1 MSNQDWTSKLQD
13 QLAGYQESV
22 SHDLW
27 AGIEQSL
34 AQKNI
39 ESVST
44 NPQTIVSENSE
55 SIDLHVGSEV
65 QKNARVLHDSSE
77 AKKNARIVYFKR
89 WSAAAAAVA
98 LLGIGGSYVY
108 LHQEDVEKGNLQ
120 LASLSSPAVSAD
132 LQLAASQPAPSPV
145 VSADLQS
152 AASQPAPSHVVSADL
167 QSAASQPAP
176 SHVVSADLQSAA
188 SHPAP
193 SHAVSVDLQSAAS
206 QPAPSLVVSADLRL
220 AASQPAPSLVVS
232 ADLQSAASQKK
243 KGNVLEKESENE
255 ISLLAENP
263 EPAEPVS
270 EDKATDKSSDYKAL
284 TRSTDHHAA
293 AYASQS
299 YHFEKNEEVSG
310 WSMQLY
316 AENLTPSLGGVN
328 SDASGGYNDFSY
340 GTMAEPMPGVIP
352 DPTAGGIYGEEYLL
366 ASYKAIQ
373 RKQQVNAKHH
383 APVSVGLQVAF
394 GIAPR
399 LSLSTGLVYTRTS
412 SDFYPY
418 APSSNY
424 NVHQVLHYVG
434 LPVGLNYEFW
444 QSGGFHAYVMAGAEA
459 DYNVKNDTEEE
470 GVKKENAKRD
480 RVQFS
485 GKASLGAQYDI
496 TPKVG
501 LYIEPGAKYYFD
513 NGSHVENTFKDKKL
527 NFNLQFGLRFNL

>member
-1 MSNQDWTSKLQD
+1 MSNQDWTSKLQE

-34 AQKNI
+34 AQNNI
-39 ESVST
+39 ESVSS
-44 NPQTIVSENSE
+44 NPQTIASE
-55 SIDLHVGSEV
+55 SSESTDLHVGT
-65 QKNARVLHDSSE
+65 E

-120 LASLSSPAVSAD
+120 LASHAVS
-132 LQLAASQPAPSPV
+132 PSHA

-152 AASQPAPSHVVSADL
+152 AASVSA
-167 QSAASQPAP
+167 AVSQN
-176 SHVVSADLQSAA
+176 
-188 SHPAP
+188 AP
-193 SHAVSVDLQSAAS
+193 SHA
-206 QPAPSLVVSADLRL
+206 
-220 AASQPAPSLVVS
+220 VS

-243 KGNVLEKESENE
+243 ASDVLKKESENE
-255 ISLLAENP
+255 ISLLAE
-263 EPAEPVS
+263 
-270 EDKATDKSSDYKAL
+270 KSDHKAL
-284 TRSTDHHAA
+284 TRSTDHHAE

-373 RKQQVNAKHH
+373 RSQQGNAKHH

-418 APSSNY
+418 APSSSY

-434 LPVGLNYEFW
+434 IPVGLNYEFW

>member
-65 QKNARVLHDSSE
+65 KKNARVLHDSSE

-132 LQLAASQPAPSPV
+132 LQLAASQPAPSHV

-152 AASQPAPSHVVSADL
+152 TASQPAPSHVVSADL

-176 SHVVSADLQSAA
+176 S
-188 SHPAP
+188 
-193 SHAVSVDLQSAAS
+193 
-206 QPAPSLVVSADLRL
+206 
-220 AASQPAPSLVVS
+220 LVVS

-243 KGNVLEKESENE
+243 TSDDVLKEESENE
-255 ISLLAENP
+255 ISLLAE
-263 EPAEPVS
+263 
-270 EDKATDKSSDYKAL
+270 KSDHKAL

-373 RKQQVNAKHH
+373 RNQQGNAKHH

-399 LSLSTGLVYTRTS
+399 LSLSTGMVYTRTS

-418 APSSNY
+418 ASSSSY

-434 LPVGLNYEFW
+434 IPVGLNYEFW

>member
-34 AQKNI
+34 AQNNI
-39 ESVST
+39 ESVSS
-44 NPQTIVSENSE
+44 NPQTIVSESSE
-55 SIDLHVGSEV
+55 STDLHVGSEA
-65 QKNARVLHDSSE
+65 KKDARVLHDSS
-77 AKKNARIVYFKR
+77 KVQKNARIVYFKR

-120 LASLSSPAVSAD
+120 LA
-132 LQLAASQPAPSPV
+132 ASQS
-145 VSADLQS
+145 
-152 AASQPAPSHVVSADL
+152 
-167 QSAASQPAP
+167 
-176 SHVVSADLQSAA
+176 
-188 SHPAP
+188 
-193 SHAVSVDLQSAAS
+193 
-206 QPAPSLVVSADLRL
+206 
-220 AASQPAPSLVVS
+220 APSLVVS

-243 KGNVLEKESENE
+243 ANDVLVEESENE
-255 ISLLAENP
+255 ISLLAENSD
-263 EPAEPVS
+263 PAEPVS
-270 EDKATDKSSDYKAL
+270 EDKATVSSTDHKAL
-284 TRSTDHHAA
+284 TRSTDHYAA

-328 SDASGGYNDFSY
+328 SDASGDYNDFSY

-373 RKQQVNAKHH
+373 RNQQGNAKHH

-399 LSLSTGLVYTRTS
+399 LSLSTGMVYTRTS

-418 APSSNY
+418 ASSSSY

-434 LPVGLNYEFW
+434 IPVGLNYEFW

>member
-34 AQKNI
+34 AQNNI
-39 ESVST
+39 ESVSS
-44 NPQTIVSENSE
+44 NPQTIASE
-55 SIDLHVGSEV
+55 SSESADLHVGSEA
-65 QKNARVLHDSSE
+65 KKDARVLHVGSE

-132 LQLAASQPAPSPV
+132 LQSAASQPAPSHA

-152 AASQPAPSHVVSADL
+152 AASLPAPSPAVSADL
-167 QSAASQPAP
+167 QS
-176 SHVVSADLQSAA
+176 
-188 SHPAP
+188 
-193 SHAVSVDLQSAAS
+193 
-206 QPAPSLVVSADLRL
+206 

-232 ADLQSAASQKK
+232 ADLQSAASQSAPSPVVSSDLQSAASQSAPSPVVSSDLQSAASQKK
-243 KGNVLEKESENE
+243 ASDVLKKESENE
-255 ISLLAENP
+255 ISLLAE
-263 EPAEPVS
+263 
-270 EDKATDKSSDYKAL
+270 KSDHKAL

-328 SDASGGYNDFSY
+328 SDASGGYNDYSH

-373 RKQQVNAKHH
+373 RNQQGNAKHH

-394 GIAPR
+394 GIVPR

-418 APSSNY
+418 ASSSSY

-434 LPVGLNYEFW
+434 IPVGLNYEFW

>member
-39 ESVST
+39 ESVSS
-44 NPQTIVSENSE
+44 NPQTIASE
-55 SIDLHVGSEV
+55 SSESTDLHVGSEA
-65 QKNARVLHDSSE
+65 KKDARVLHDSS
-77 AKKNARIVYFKR
+77 KVQKNARIVYFKR

-108 LHQEDVEKGNLQ
+108 LHQEDVERGNLQ
-120 LASLSSPAVSAD
+120 LASHAVSPSHAVSA
-132 LQLAASQPAPSPV
+132 
-145 VSADLQS
+145 
-152 AASQPAPSHVVSADL
+152 SHVVSADL
-167 QSAASQPAP
+167 QSAASSVA
-176 SHVVSADLQSAA
+176 VRQS
-188 SHPAP
+188 AP
-193 SHAVSVDLQSAAS
+193 SHA
-206 QPAPSLVVSADLRL
+206 
-220 AASQPAPSLVVS
+220 VS
-232 ADLQSAASQKK
+232 ADLQSAASQSKM
-243 KGNVLEKESENE
+243 GNTLVEESENE

-263 EPAEPVS
+263 EPAKPVS

-373 RKQQVNAKHH
+373 RNQQVNAKHH

-399 LSLSTGLVYTRTS
+399 LSLSTGMVYTRTS

-418 APSSNY
+418 APGSSY

-434 LPVGLNYEFW
+434 IPVGLNYEFW

>member
-34 AQKNI
+34 AQNDI
-39 ESVST
+39 ESVSS
-44 NPQTIVSENSE
+44 NPQAIVSESSE
-55 SIDLHVGSEV
+55 STDFHVGSE
-65 QKNARVLHDSSE
+65 
-77 AKKNARIVYFKR
+77 AKKKARIVYFKR

-108 LHQEDVEKGNLQ
+108 LHQEEVEKGNLQ
-120 LASLSSPAVSAD
+120 LASLSSRSVSADLPSAAPHAVSAD
-132 LQLAASQPAPSPV
+132 LQPAAPRVVSSDLQSAAPHTVSADLQSAPSHAVSSDLQSVASHVVSSDLQPAAPHAVSSDLQSAPSHS

-152 AASQPAPSHVVSADL
+152 AAP
-167 QSAASQPAP
+167 
-176 SHVVSADLQSAA
+176 
-188 SHPAP
+188 
-193 SHAVSVDLQSAAS
+193 
-206 QPAPSLVVSADLRL
+206 
-220 AASQPAPSLVVS
+220 
-232 ADLQSAASQKK
+232 QKK
-243 KGNVLEKESENE
+243 KGNVLEKESENK
-255 ISLLAENP
+255 ISLLADN
-263 EPAEPVS
+263 
-270 EDKATDKSSDYKAL
+270 
-284 TRSTDHHAA
+284 HAA

-299 YHFEKNEEVSG
+299 YHFDKNEEASG

-316 AENLTPSLGGVN
+316 AENLTSSLGGVN
-328 SDASGGYNDFSY
+328 SDASGSYRDYSY

-366 ASYKAIQ
+366 ASCKAIQ
-373 RKQQVNAKHH
+373 RNQQVNAKHH

-399 LSLSTGLVYTRTS
+399 LTLSTGLVYTRTS

-418 APSSNY
+418 APGSSY

-434 LPVGLNYEFW
+434 IPVGLNYEFW

-480 RVQFS
+480 RVQLS

>member
-1 MSNQDWTSKLQD
+1 MSNQDWTSKLQE

-34 AQKNI
+34 AQNNI
-39 ESVST
+39 ESVSS
-44 NPQTIVSENSE
+44 NPQTIASE
-55 SIDLHVGSEV
+55 SSESTDLHVGT
-65 QKNARVLHDSSE
+65 E

-120 LASLSSPAVSAD
+120 LAV
-132 LQLAASQPAPSPV
+132 
-145 VSADLQS
+145 
-152 AASQPAPSHVVSADL
+152 SQPAPSHVVSADL
-167 QSAASQPAP
+167 QSAASVSAAVSQNAPSHAVSADLQSAASQSAP

-188 SHPAP
+188 SQPVP
-193 SHAVSVDLQSAAS
+193 SS
-206 QPAPSLVVSADLRL
+206 
-220 AASQPAPSLVVS
+220 VVS

-243 KGNVLEKESENE
+243 ASDVLKKESENE
-255 ISLLAENP
+255 ISLLAE
-263 EPAEPVS
+263 
-270 EDKATDKSSDYKAL
+270 KSDHKAL
-284 TRSTDHHAA
+284 TRSTDHHAE

-373 RKQQVNAKHH
+373 RSQQGNAKHH

-418 APSSNY
+418 APSSSY

-434 LPVGLNYEFW
+434 IPVGLNYEFW

>member
-1 MSNQDWTSKLQD
+1 MSNQDWTSKLQEP
-13 QLAGYQESV
+13 LAGYQESV

-34 AQKNI
+34 AQNNI
-39 ESVST
+39 ESVSS
-44 NPQTIVSENSE
+44 NPQTIASE
-55 SIDLHVGSEV
+55 SSESTDLHVGT
-65 QKNARVLHDSSE
+65 E

-120 LASLSSPAVSAD
+120 LAASQPAPSHAVSAD
-132 LQLAASQPAPSPV
+132 LQSVASQS
-145 VSADLQS
+145 
-152 AASQPAPSHVVSADL
+152 APSHVVSADL
-167 QSAASQPAP
+167 QSAASQKK
-176 SHVVSADLQSAA
+176 A
-188 SHPAP
+188 S
-193 SHAVSVDLQSAAS
+193 D
-206 QPAPSLVVSADLRL
+206 
-220 AASQPAPSLVVS
+220 
-232 ADLQSAASQKK
+232 
-243 KGNVLEKESENE
+243 VLKKESENE
-255 ISLLAENP
+255 ISLLAE
-263 EPAEPVS
+263 
-270 EDKATDKSSDYKAL
+270 KSDHKAL
-284 TRSTDHHAA
+284 TRSTDHHAE

-373 RKQQVNAKHH
+373 RSQQGNAKHH

-418 APSSNY
+418 APSSSY

-434 LPVGLNYEFW
+434 IPVGLNYEFW

>member
-34 AQKNI
+34 AQNNI
-39 ESVST
+39 ESVSS
-44 NPQTIVSENSE
+44 NPQTIASESSE
-55 SIDLHVGSEV
+55 SIDLHVGSEAK
-65 QKNARVLHDSSE
+65 KNARVLHVGSE

-132 LQLAASQPAPSPV
+132 LQ
-145 VSADLQS
+145 S

-167 QSAASQPAP
+167 QSAASSVAASQSAPSHAVSADLQSAASSVAVRQSAP

-188 SHPAP
+188 S
-193 SHAVSVDLQSAAS
+193 
-206 QPAPSLVVSADLRL
+206 
-220 AASQPAPSLVVS
+220 
-232 ADLQSAASQKK
+232 QKK
-243 KGNVLEKESENE
+243 MGNVLEKESENE

-270 EDKATDKSSDYKAL
+270 EDKATDKSSDHKAL

-340 GTMAEPMPGVIP
+340 GTMAESMPGVIP

-373 RKQQVNAKHH
+373 RNQQGNAKHH

-434 LPVGLNYEFW
+434 IPVGLNYEFW

>member
-39 ESVST
+39 ELGSS
-44 NPQTIVSENSE
+44 NLQTIASE
-55 SIDLHVGSEV
+55 STESADLHVG
-65 QKNARVLHDSSE
+65 SE

-120 LASLSSPAVSAD
+120 LAS
-132 LQLAASQPAPSPV
+132 SQSAPSSVAVRQSAPSHV
-145 VSADLQS
+145 VSSDLQS
-152 AASQPAPSHVVSADL
+152 TASSVAVRQSAPSHVVSADL
-167 QSAASQPAP
+167 QSAASQ
-176 SHVVSADLQSAA
+176 SKMGNT
-188 SHPAP
+188 
-193 SHAVSVDLQSAAS
+193 
-206 QPAPSLVVSADLRL
+206 LV
-220 AASQPAPSLVVS
+220 
-232 ADLQSAASQKK
+232 
-243 KGNVLEKESENE
+243 EESENE
-255 ISLLAENP
+255 ISLLAENSD
-263 EPAEPVS
+263 PAEPVS
-270 EDKATDKSSDYKAL
+270 EDKATDSSTDHKAL

-328 SDASGGYNDFSY
+328 SDASGSY
-340 GTMAEPMPGVIP
+340 RDYSHGMMAEPLPGVIP

-373 RKQQVNAKHH
+373 RNQQVKAKHH

-434 LPVGLNYEFW
+434 IPVGLNYEFW

>member
-13 QLAGYQESV
+13 QLADYQESV

-34 AQKNI
+34 AH
-39 ESVST
+39 
-44 NPQTIVSENSE
+44 SET
-55 SIDLHVGSEV
+55 G
-65 QKNARVLHDSSE
+65 
-77 AKKNARIVYFKR
+77 KKARIVYFKR

-108 LHQEDVEKGNLQ
+108 LHQENVEKGNLQ
-120 LASLSSPAVSAD
+120 LASHAVS
-132 LQLAASQPAPSPV
+132 PSHA

-152 AASQPAPSHVVSADL
+152 AASSVAVRQSAPSHVVSPSHAVSSDL
-167 QSAASQPAP
+167 QSAASQ
-176 SHVVSADLQSAA
+176 SKMGNT
-188 SHPAP
+188 
-193 SHAVSVDLQSAAS
+193 
-206 QPAPSLVVSADLRL
+206 LV
-220 AASQPAPSLVVS
+220 
-232 ADLQSAASQKK
+232 
-243 KGNVLEKESENE
+243 EESENE
-255 ISLLAENP
+255 ISLLAENSD
-263 EPAEPVS
+263 PAEPVS
-270 EDKATDKSSDYKAL
+270 EDKTTDSSTDHKTLTRSSDHKVL
-284 TRSTDHHAA
+284 TRSTDNHAA

-366 ASYKAIQ
+366 ASCKAIQ
-373 RKQQVNAKHH
+373 RKQQGNAKHH

-434 LPVGLNYEFW
+434 IPVGLNYEFW

-496 TPKVG
+496 TSKVG

>member
-1 MSNQDWTSKLQD
+1 MSNQDWTSKLQE
-13 QLAGYQESV
+13 QLAGYQEPV

-34 AQKNI
+34 AQNNI
-39 ESVST
+39 ESVSS
-44 NPQTIVSENSE
+44 NPQTIASE
-55 SIDLHVGSEV
+55 SSESTDLQVGT
-65 QKNARVLHDSSE
+65 E

-132 LQLAASQPAPSPV
+132 LQSAVSQPAPSHVVSHVVSADLQSAASQSAPSHA

-167 QSAASQPAP
+167 QSAASQPVP
-176 SHVVSADLQSAA
+176 SS
-188 SHPAP
+188 
-193 SHAVSVDLQSAAS
+193 
-206 QPAPSLVVSADLRL
+206 
-220 AASQPAPSLVVS
+220 VVS

-243 KGNVLEKESENE
+243 ASDVLKKESENE
-255 ISLLAENP
+255 ISLLAE
-263 EPAEPVS
+263 
-270 EDKATDKSSDYKAL
+270 KSDHKAL
-284 TRSTDHHAA
+284 TRSTDYHAE

-328 SDASGGYNDFSY
+328 SDASEGYNDFSY

-373 RKQQVNAKHH
+373 RSQQGNAKHH

-418 APSSNY
+418 APSSSY

-434 LPVGLNYEFW
+434 IPVGLNYEFW

>member
-34 AQKNI
+34 AQNNI
-39 ESVST
+39 DSVSS
-44 NPQTIVSENSE
+44 NPQTIASE
-55 SIDLHVGSEV
+55 SSEAADLHVG
-65 QKNARVLHDSSE
+65 SE

-132 LQLAASQPAPSPV
+132 LQSAASQSAPSHA

-152 AASQPAPSHVVSADL
+152 TASSVAVRQSAPSHVVSADL
-167 QSAASQPAP
+167 QS
-176 SHVVSADLQSAA
+176 
-188 SHPAP
+188 
-193 SHAVSVDLQSAAS
+193 
-206 QPAPSLVVSADLRL
+206 

-243 KGNVLEKESENE
+243 TSDDVLKEESENE
-255 ISLLAENP
+255 ISLLAE
-263 EPAEPVS
+263 
-270 EDKATDKSSDYKAL
+270 KSDHKAL
-284 TRSTDHHAA
+284 TRSTDHYAA

-340 GTMAEPMPGVIP
+340 GTMAEPIPGVIP

-373 RKQQVNAKHH
+373 RNQQVNAKHH

-434 LPVGLNYEFW
+434 IPVGLNYEFW

>member
-1 MSNQDWTSKLQD
+1 MSNQDWTSKLQE
-13 QLAGYQESV
+13 QLAGYQEPV

-34 AQKNI
+34 AQNNI
-39 ESVST
+39 ESVSS
-44 NPQTIVSENSE
+44 NPQTIASE
-55 SIDLHVGSEV
+55 SSESTDLHVGT
-65 QKNARVLHDSSE
+65 E

-120 LASLSSPAVSAD
+120 LAV
-132 LQLAASQPAPSPV
+132 
-145 VSADLQS
+145 
-152 AASQPAPSHVVSADL
+152 SQPAPSHVVSADL
-167 QSAASQPAP
+167 QSAASQ
-176 SHVVSADLQSAA
+176 S
-188 SHPAP
+188 AP
-193 SHAVSVDLQSAAS
+193 SHA
-206 QPAPSLVVSADLRL
+206 
-220 AASQPAPSLVVS
+220 VS

-243 KGNVLEKESENE
+243 ASDVLKKESENE
-255 ISLLAENP
+255 ISLLAE
-263 EPAEPVS
+263 
-270 EDKATDKSSDYKAL
+270 KSDHKAL
-284 TRSTDHHAA
+284 TRSTDHHAE

-373 RKQQVNAKHH
+373 RSQQGNAKHH

-418 APSSNY
+418 APSSSY

-434 LPVGLNYEFW
+434 IPVGLNYEFW

>member
-34 AQKNI
+34 AQNDI
-39 ESVST
+39 ESVSS
-44 NPQTIVSENSE
+44 NPQAIVSESSE
-55 SIDLHVGSEV
+55 STDFHVGSESSDFHV
-65 QKNARVLHDSSE
+65 GSE
-77 AKKNARIVYFKR
+77 AKKKARIVYFKR

-108 LHQEDVEKGNLQ
+108 LHQEEVEKGNLQ
-120 LASLSSPAVSAD
+120 LASLSSR
-132 LQLAASQPAPSPV
+132 V
-145 VSADLQS
+145 VSADL
-152 AASQPAPSHVVSADL
+152 P
-167 QSAASQPAP
+167 
-176 SHVVSADLQSAA
+176 SAA
-188 SHPAP
+188 SHTVSSDLPSAP
-193 SHAVSVDLQSAAS
+193 SHAVSSDLPSAASHVVSSDLPSAAPHTVSSDLPSAPSHAVSSDLPSAPSHSVSSDLQSAA
-206 QPAPSLVVSADLRL
+206 P
-220 AASQPAPSLVVS
+220 
-232 ADLQSAASQKK
+232 QKK
-243 KGNVLEKESENE
+243 KGNVLEKESENK
-255 ISLLAENP
+255 ISLLADN
-263 EPAEPVS
+263 
-270 EDKATDKSSDYKAL
+270 
-284 TRSTDHHAA
+284 HAA

-299 YHFEKNEEVSG
+299 YHFDKNEEVSG

-316 AENLTPSLGGVN
+316 AENLTSSLGGVN
-328 SDASGGYNDFSY
+328 SDASGSYRDYSY

-366 ASYKAIQ
+366 ASCKAIQ
-373 RKQQVNAKHH
+373 RNQQVNAKHH

-399 LSLSTGLVYTRTS
+399 LTLSTGLVYTRTS

-418 APSSNY
+418 ASSSSY

-434 LPVGLNYEFW
+434 IPVGLNYEFW

-480 RVQFS
+480 RVQLS

>member
-34 AQKNI
+34 AQNNI
-39 ESVST
+39 ESVSS
-44 NPQTIVSENSE
+44 NPQTIASE
-55 SIDLHVGSEV
+55 SSESTDLHVGSEAK
-65 QKNARVLHDSSE
+65 KNARILHDSSE

-120 LASLSSPAVSAD
+120 LASLSSPAVSAN
-132 LQLAASQPAPSPV
+132 
-145 VSADLQS
+145 LQS
-152 AASQPAPSHVVSADL
+152 AASQPASSHVVSADL
-167 QSAASQPAP
+167 QS
-176 SHVVSADLQSAA
+176 
-188 SHPAP
+188 
-193 SHAVSVDLQSAAS
+193 
-206 QPAPSLVVSADLRL
+206 

-243 KGNVLEKESENE
+243 MGNVLEKESENE
-255 ISLLAENP
+255 ISLLAEDP

-284 TRSTDHHAA
+284 TRSADHHAA

-299 YHFEKNEEVSG
+299 YHFDKNEEVSG

-316 AENLTPSLGGVN
+316 AENLTSSLGGVN
-328 SDASGGYNDFSY
+328 SDASGSYRDYSY

-366 ASYKAIQ
+366 ASCKAIQ
-373 RKQQVNAKHH
+373 RNQQVNAKHH

-399 LSLSTGLVYTRTS
+399 LTLSTGLVYTRTS

-418 APSSNY
+418 APGSSY

-434 LPVGLNYEFW
+434 IPVGLNYEFW

-480 RVQFS
+480 RVQLS

>member
-34 AQKNI
+34 AQNNI
-39 ESVST
+39 ESVSS
-44 NPQTIVSENSE
+44 NPQTIASE
-55 SIDLHVGSEV
+55 SSESADSNVGSEA
-65 QKNARVLHDSSE
+65 KKDARVLHDSSE

-108 LHQEDVEKGNLQ
+108 LHQEDVERGNLQ
-120 LASLSSPAVSAD
+120 MASLSSPAVSAD
-132 LQLAASQPAPSPV
+132 LQ
-145 VSADLQS
+145 
-152 AASQPAPSHVVSADL
+152 
-167 QSAASQPAP
+167 
-176 SHVVSADLQSAA
+176 
-188 SHPAP
+188 
-193 SHAVSVDLQSAAS
+193 
-206 QPAPSLVVSADLRL
+206 
-220 AASQPAPSLVVS
+220 
-232 ADLQSAASQKK
+232 SAASQKK
-243 KGNVLEKESENE
+243 TSDDVLKEKSENE
-255 ISLLAENP
+255 ISLLAE
-263 EPAEPVS
+263 
-270 EDKATDKSSDYKAL
+270 KSDYKAL
-284 TRSTDHHAA
+284 TRSADHHAA

-373 RKQQVNAKHH
+373 RKQQGNAKHH

-418 APSSNY
+418 ASSSNY

-434 LPVGLNYEFW
+434 IPVGLNYEFW

>member
-39 ESVST
+39 ESVSS
-44 NPQTIVSENSE
+44 NPQTIASENSE
-55 SIDLHVGSEV
+55 STDLHVGSEV

-132 LQLAASQPAPSPV
+132 LQ
-145 VSADLQS
+145 S
-152 AASQPAPSHVVSADL
+152 AASQPTPSHVVSADL

-176 SHVVSADLQSAA
+176 SLVVSSDLQSAA
-188 SHPAP
+188 SQSASSPV
-193 SHAVSVDLQSAAS
+193 VSSDLQSAAS
-206 QPAPSLVVSADLRL
+206 QPAS
-220 AASQPAPSLVVS
+220 SLVVS

-243 KGNVLEKESENE
+243 TSDDVLKEKSENE
-255 ISLLAENP
+255 ISLLAE
-263 EPAEPVS
+263 
-270 EDKATDKSSDYKAL
+270 KSDYKAL

-328 SDASGGYNDFSY
+328 SDASGSYNDFSY
-340 GTMAEPMPGVIP
+340 GTMAEPMPEVIP

-373 RKQQVNAKHH
+373 RNQQGNAKHH

-418 APSSNY
+418 ASSSSY

-434 LPVGLNYEFW
+434 IPVGLNYEFW

-459 DYNVKNDTEEE
+459 DYNVKNHTEEE

>member
-1 MSNQDWTSKLQD
+1 MSNQDWTSKLQE
-13 QLAGYQESV
+13 QLAGYQEPV

-34 AQKNI
+34 AQNNI
-39 ESVST
+39 ESVSS
-44 NPQTIVSENSE
+44 NPQTIASE
-55 SIDLHVGSEV
+55 SSESTDLHVGT
-65 QKNARVLHDSSE
+65 E

-120 LASLSSPAVSAD
+120 LAVSQPAPSHVVSADLQSAASQSAPSHAVSAD
-132 LQLAASQPAPSPV
+132 LQSAASQSALSHA

-167 QSAASQPAP
+167 QSAASQPVP
-176 SHVVSADLQSAA
+176 SS
-188 SHPAP
+188 
-193 SHAVSVDLQSAAS
+193 
-206 QPAPSLVVSADLRL
+206 
-220 AASQPAPSLVVS
+220 VVS

-243 KGNVLEKESENE
+243 ASDVLKKESENE
-255 ISLLAENP
+255 ISLLAE
-263 EPAEPVS
+263 
-270 EDKATDKSSDYKAL
+270 KSDHKAL
-284 TRSTDHHAA
+284 TRSTDYHAE

-373 RKQQVNAKHH
+373 RSQQGNAKHH

-418 APSSNY
+418 APSSSY

-434 LPVGLNYEFW
+434 IPVGLNYEFW

>member
-39 ESVST
+39 ESVSS
-44 NPQTIVSENSE
+44 NPQTIASESSE
-55 SIDLHVGSEV
+55 SIDLHVGSEAK
-65 QKNARVLHDSSE
+65 KNARVLHDSSE

-120 LASLSSPAVSAD
+120 LASHAVSPSHAVSA
-132 LQLAASQPAPSPV
+132 
-145 VSADLQS
+145 
-152 AASQPAPSHVVSADL
+152 SHVVSADL
-167 QSAASQPAP
+167 QSAASSVAVRQSAP
-176 SHVVSADLQSAA
+176 SHVVSS
-188 SHPAP
+188 
-193 SHAVSVDLQSAAS
+193 DLQSAAS
-206 QPAPSLVVSADLRL
+206 QS
-220 AASQPAPSLVVS
+220 
-232 ADLQSAASQKK
+232 KM
-243 KGNVLEKESENE
+243 GNVLEKESENE
-255 ISLLAENP
+255 ISLLAENSD
-263 EPAEPVS
+263 PAEPVS
-270 EDKATDKSSDYKAL
+270 EDKATVSSTDHKAL

-328 SDASGGYNDFSY
+328 SDASGSY
-340 GTMAEPMPGVIP
+340 RDYSHGTMAEPMPGVIP

-373 RKQQVNAKHH
+373 RNQQVNAKHH

-399 LSLSTGLVYTRTS
+399 LSLSTGMVYTRTS

-418 APSSNY
+418 APGSSY

-434 LPVGLNYEFW
+434 IPVGLNYEFW

-496 TPKVG
+496 TLKVG

>member
-34 AQKNI
+34 AQNNI
-39 ESVST
+39 ESVSS
-44 NPQTIVSENSE
+44 NPQTIVSESSE
-55 SIDLHVGSEV
+55 STDLHVG
-65 QKNARVLHDSSE
+65 SE

-98 LLGIGGSYVY
+98 LLGIGGSYVF

-120 LASLSSPAVSAD
+120 LVSLSSPAVSAD
-132 LQLAASQPAPSPV
+132 LQSAASQPAPSHV
-145 VSADLQS
+145 VSVDLQS

-167 QSAASQPAP
+167 QSAASQ
-176 SHVVSADLQSAA
+176 SKMGNT
-188 SHPAP
+188 
-193 SHAVSVDLQSAAS
+193 
-206 QPAPSLVVSADLRL
+206 LV
-220 AASQPAPSLVVS
+220 
-232 ADLQSAASQKK
+232 
-243 KGNVLEKESENE
+243 EESENE
-255 ISLLAENP
+255 ISLLAENSD
-263 EPAEPVS
+263 PAEPVS
-270 EDKATDKSSDYKAL
+270 EVKATDSSTDHKAL

-328 SDASGGYNDFSY
+328 SDASGSY
-340 GTMAEPMPGVIP
+340 RDYSHGMMAEPLPGVIP

-373 RKQQVNAKHH
+373 RNQQVKAKHH

-434 LPVGLNYEFW
+434 IPVGLNYEFW

>member
-1 MSNQDWTSKLQD
+1 MSNQDWTSKLQE

-34 AQKNI
+34 AQNNI
-39 ESVST
+39 ESVSS
-44 NPQTIVSENSE
+44 NPQTIASE
-55 SIDLHVGSEV
+55 SSESTDLHVGT
-65 QKNARVLHDSSE
+65 E

-120 LASLSSPAVSAD
+120 LAV
-132 LQLAASQPAPSPV
+132 SQPAPSHV

-152 AASQPAPSHVVSADL
+152 AASVSAAVSQSAPSHAVSADLQSAASQSAPSHVVSADL

-188 SHPAP
+188 SQPVP
-193 SHAVSVDLQSAAS
+193 SS
-206 QPAPSLVVSADLRL
+206 
-220 AASQPAPSLVVS
+220 VVS

-243 KGNVLEKESENE
+243 ASDVLKKESENE
-255 ISLLAENP
+255 ISLLAE
-263 EPAEPVS
+263 
-270 EDKATDKSSDYKAL
+270 KSDHKAL
-284 TRSTDHHAA
+284 TRSTDHHAE

-373 RKQQVNAKHH
+373 RSQQGNAKHH

-418 APSSNY
+418 APSSSY

-434 LPVGLNYEFW
+434 IPVGLNYEFW

>member
-13 QLAGYQESV
+13 QLADYQESV

-34 AQKNI
+34 AQNNI
-39 ESVST
+39 ESVSS
-44 NPQTIVSENSE
+44 NPQTIASE
-55 SIDLHVGSEV
+55 SSESTDLHVGSEAK
-65 QKNARVLHDSSE
+65 KNARILHDSSE

-120 LASLSSPAVSAD
+120 MASLSSPAVSAD
-132 LQLAASQPAPSPV
+132 LQ
-145 VSADLQS
+145 S
-152 AASQPAPSHVVSADL
+152 AASQPTPSHVVSADL

-176 SHVVSADLQSAA
+176 SLVVSADLQST
-188 SHPAP
+188 
-193 SHAVSVDLQSAAS
+193 
-206 QPAPSLVVSADLRL
+206 
-220 AASQPAPSLVVS
+220 ASQPAPSLVVS
-232 ADLQSAASQKK
+232 ADLQSAASQPAPSHAVSADLQSAASQKK
-243 KGNVLEKESENE
+243 TSDVLKEKSENE
-255 ISLLAENP
+255 ISLLAE
-263 EPAEPVS
+263 
-270 EDKATDKSSDYKAL
+270 KSDHKAL

-328 SDASGGYNDFSY
+328 SDASGGYNDYSH

-373 RKQQVNAKHH
+373 RKQQGNAKHH

-418 APSSNY
+418 ASSSSY

-434 LPVGLNYEFW
+434 IPVGLNYEFW

>member
-1 MSNQDWTSKLQD
+1 MSNQDWTSKLQE
-13 QLAGYQESV
+13 QLAGYQEPV

-34 AQKNI
+34 AQNNI
-39 ESVST
+39 ESVSS
-44 NPQTIVSENSE
+44 NPQTIASE
-55 SIDLHVGSEV
+55 SSESTDLHVGT
-65 QKNARVLHDSSE
+65 E

-120 LASLSSPAVSAD
+120 LAV
-132 LQLAASQPAPSPV
+132 
-145 VSADLQS
+145 
-152 AASQPAPSHVVSADL
+152 SQPAPSHVVSADL

-176 SHVVSADLQSAA
+176 SHAVSA
-188 SHPAP
+188 
-193 SHAVSVDLQSAAS
+193 DLQSAAS
-206 QPAPSLVVSADLRL
+206 QPAPSHA
-220 AASQPAPSLVVS
+220 VS

-243 KGNVLEKESENE
+243 ASDVLKKESENE
-255 ISLLAENP
+255 ISLLAE
-263 EPAEPVS
+263 
-270 EDKATDKSSDYKAL
+270 KSDHKAL
-284 TRSTDHHAA
+284 TRSTDHHAE

-373 RKQQVNAKHH
+373 RSQQGNAKHH

-418 APSSNY
+418 APSSSY

-434 LPVGLNYEFW
+434 IPVGLNYEFW

>member
-44 NPQTIVSENSE
+44 NPQTIVSESSE
-55 SIDLHVGSEV
+55 STDLHVG
-65 QKNARVLHDSSE
+65 SE

-120 LASLSSPAVSAD
+120 LA
-132 LQLAASQPAPSPV
+132 ASQPAPSHVVSADLQSAASQSAASHV

-152 AASQPAPSHVVSADL
+152 AASQPAPSHAVSADLQSAASQSAASHVVSADL

-176 SHVVSADLQSAA
+176 SHVVSA
-188 SHPAP
+188 P
-193 SHAVSVDLQSAAS
+193 SHA
-206 QPAPSLVVSADLRL
+206 
-220 AASQPAPSLVVS
+220 VS

-243 KGNVLEKESENE
+243 TSDDVLKEESENE
-255 ISLLAENP
+255 ISLLAE
-263 EPAEPVS
+263 
-270 EDKATDKSSDYKAL
+270 KSDHKAL
-284 TRSTDHHAA
+284 TRSADNHAA

-373 RKQQVNAKHH
+373 RNQQGNAKHH

-434 LPVGLNYEFW
+434 IPVGLNYEFW
-444 QSGGFHAYVMAGAEA
+444 QTGGFHAYVMAGAEA

-470 GVKKENAKRD
+470 GVKKEDAKRD

>member
-34 AQKNI
+34 AQNHI
-39 ESVST
+39 ESVSS
-44 NPQTIVSENSE
+44 NPQTIASE
-55 SIDLHVGSEV
+55 SSESADSNVGSEAK
-65 QKNARVLHDSSE
+65 KNARVLHDSSEAKKNARVLHVGSE

-108 LHQEDVEKGNLQ
+108 LHQEDVERGN
-120 LASLSSPAVSAD
+120 
-132 LQLAASQPAPSPV
+132 LQLAASQSAPSHA

-152 AASQPAPSHVVSADL
+152 AASQSAPSHVVSADL
-167 QSAASQPAP
+167 QSAASQPAS

-188 SHPAP
+188 SQPAS
-193 SHAVSVDLQSAAS
+193 SHA
-206 QPAPSLVVSADLRL
+206 
-220 AASQPAPSLVVS
+220 VS

-243 KGNVLEKESENE
+243 TSDDVLKEKSENE
-255 ISLLAENP
+255 ISLLAE
-263 EPAEPVS
+263 
-270 EDKATDKSSDYKAL
+270 KSDHKAL

-373 RKQQVNAKHH
+373 RNQQGNAKHH

-418 APSSNY
+418 ASSSSY

-434 LPVGLNYEFW
+434 IPVGLNYEFW

>member
-34 AQKNI
+34 AQNNI
-39 ESVST
+39 ESVSS
-44 NPQTIVSENSE
+44 NPQTIVSESSE
-55 SIDLHVGSEV
+55 STDLHVGSE
-65 QKNARVLHDSSE
+65 
-77 AKKNARIVYFKR
+77 AKKNAWIVYFKR

-120 LASLSSPAVSAD
+120 MASLSSPAVSAD
-132 LQLAASQPAPSPV
+132 LQ
-145 VSADLQS
+145 S
-152 AASQPAPSHVVSADL
+152 AASQS
-167 QSAASQPAP
+167 
-176 SHVVSADLQSAA
+176 
-188 SHPAP
+188 AP
-193 SHAVSVDLQSAAS
+193 SHA
-206 QPAPSLVVSADLRL
+206 
-220 AASQPAPSLVVS
+220 VS

-243 KGNVLEKESENE
+243 MGNVLVEESENE
-255 ISLLAENP
+255 ISLLAENSD
-263 EPAEPVS
+263 PAEPVS
-270 EDKATDKSSDYKAL
+270 EDKATDSSTDHKTLTRSSDHKVL
-284 TRSTDHHAA
+284 TRSTDNHAA

-328 SDASGGYNDFSY
+328 SDASGSY
-340 GTMAEPMPGVIP
+340 RDYSHGTMAEPMPGVIP

-373 RKQQVNAKHH
+373 RNQQGNAKHH

-418 APSSNY
+418 APSSSY

-434 LPVGLNYEFW
+434 IPVGLNYEFW
-444 QSGGFHAYVMAGAEA
+444 QSGGFHAYVMTGAEA

-470 GVKKENAKRD
+470 GVKKEDAKRD